1 MLQTMSTMY
10 STQAKSYKERH
21 EDDSAPSWVFWNQL
35 GFFRLMME
43 RCDDVT
49 RKYIESYRA
58 NWGQVLL

>member
-21 EDDSAPSWVFWNQL
+21 EDDPT

-43 RCDDVT
+43 RYDDVT
-49 RKYIESYRA
+49 RKYIEPHRA
-58 NWGQVLL
+58 NWSQVLL